1 MRNFQ
6 VTYKGKHRIKYNF
19 SKETPNAEKGL
30 DRCPANYNR
39 VQMRD
44 KNNTPTKFQS
54 LQMNKL

>member
-6 VTYKGKHRIKYNF
+6 VTYKGRHRIKYNF

-54 LQMNKL
+54 L